1 MIFEHFRKSS
11 EEIFIG
17 HAYFGSFNCI
27 NCICIIINLNLILYS
42 GAVGDGKVSQL
53 QYNG

>member
-1 MIFEHFRKSS
+1 MIFELLRKSS

-27 NCICIIINLNLILYS
+27 ISRDVVCIIINLNLVV
-42 GAVGDGKVSQL
+42 AV
-53 QYNG
+53 